1 MRPIP
6 IDPMDVLVS
15 LLFVAVAVAAAR
27 WERTG
32 EERGIAVA
40 AVRAIAQLL
49 AVGYVIEAVFGFEHL
64 LATAAFIGVML
75 AFATQIAARRGA
87 GVPGSARVAAA
98 AISAGAVAV
107 LLALVALQVVPAR
120 AQYLIPLA
128 GMLIGNSMSSCGIA
142 LREIARDRTRAAAEL
157 ETALSLGGEPRA
169 AARDARRRTM
179 RAALGPLIDATKAV
193 GVVSLPGAMTGMI
206 LAGVSPLRAVQL
218 QIVVMFMLLAATS
231 ISVLLAVEL
240 GTARLFNARAQLV
253 TMTGAP
259 ATRAAA
265 APR

>member
-6 IDPMDVLVS
+6 IDFADVLVA

-32 EERGIAVA
+32 EERSIVAA
-40 AVRAIAQLL
+40 AVRAIAQLV

-64 LATAAFIGVML
+64 AATAAFIAVML
-75 AFATQIAARRGA
+75 ALATQIAARRGA
-87 GVPGSARVAAA
+87 GVPGSARVAAT
-98 AISAGAVAV
+98 AISVASVAV
-107 LLALVALQVVPAR
+107 LLALVALGIAPAQ

-142 LREIARDRTRAAAEL
+142 LREIARDRIRAAAEL
-157 ETALSLGGEPRA
+157 ETALSLGAQPRA
-169 AARDARRRTM
+169 ATRDARRRTM

-206 LAGVSPLRAVQL
+206 LAGVSPLEAVRL
-218 QIVVMFMLLAATS
+218 QMVVMFMLLAATS
-231 ISVLLAVEL
+231 VSVLLAVEL
-240 GTARLFNARAQLV
+240 GTARLFNGRAQLIPARG
-253 TMTGAP
+253 TTTDRGARP
-259 ATRAAA
+259 S
-265 APR
+265 

>member
-6 IDPMDVLVS
+6 IGFTDVLVAV
-15 LLFVAVAVAAAR
+15 LFVIVAVAAAR

-32 EERGIAVA
+32 EERRIAAA
-40 AVRAIAQLL
+40 AVRAVVQLL

-64 LATAAFIGVML
+64 AATAAFIAVML

-87 GVPGSARVAAA
+87 GVPGSAQVAAT
-98 AISAGAVAV
+98 AIGSASVAV
-107 LLALVALQVVPAR
+107 LLALIGVGIAPPR
-120 AQYLIPLA
+120 AHYLIPLA
-128 GMLIGNSMSSCGIA
+128 GMLIGNSMSACGIA

-157 ETALSLGGEPRA
+157 ETALSLGAEPRA
-169 AARDARRRTM
+169 AARDARQRTM
-179 RAALGPLIDATKAV
+179 RAAIGPLIDSTKAV

-240 GTARLFNARAQLV
+240 GTARLFNARGQLV
-253 TMTGAP
+253 PSG
-259 ATRAAA
+259 AA
-265 APR
+265 APARPATASR